1 MHATPKPRDQ
11 KSDWAI
17 VAIGFFKLLKCA
29 ILLALGVALIHCRHQ
44 DLGQVAS
51 RWLKDAWLGRPY
63 IDDVLFKLSL
73 MRKETIDEFAIGSF
87 VYSALLLVEGIG
99 LCLRKRWAEFLT
111 VGITAS
117 LLPFEF
123 YELYRRVTLSG
134 VVVAIVNLAI
144 LVYLIVRLLRNRS
157 RAAQS

>member
-1 MHATPKPRDQ
+1 MHPTPMPQHK

-17 VAIGFFKLLKCA
+17 VSIGILKLVKSA
-29 ILLALGVALIHCRHQ
+29 SLLALGVVLIHWRNK
-44 DLGQVAS
+44 DLGEEAA
-51 RWLKDAWLGRPY
+51 RWLKDAWLGRPHV
-63 IDDVLFKLSL
+63 DAMLVKLSL

-123 YELYRRVTLSG
+123 YELHRHVTVSG
-134 VVVAIVNLAI
+134 VGVTVFNLAI
-144 LVYLIVRLLRNRS
+144 VVYLIVRLYKD
-157 RAAQS
+157 

>member
-1 MHATPKPRDQ
+1 MHDMANRRNK

-17 VAIGFFKLLKCA
+17 VAIGLFKLVKSVS
-29 ILLALGVALIHCRHQ
+29 LLVLGIALVHWRHE
-44 DLGQVAS
+44 DLGKVAAG
-51 RWLKDAWLGRPY
+51 WLKDAWLARPHV
-63 IDDVLFKLSL
+63 DAMVVKLSL

-87 VYSALLLVEGIG
+87 VYSALLSIEGVG

-123 YELYRRVTLSG
+123 YELHRRVTVSG
-134 VVVAIVNLAI
+134 IVVTVVNLAI
-144 LVYLIVRLLRNRS
+144 LVYLIVRLYNDRRS
-157 RAAQS
+157 HS

>member
-1 MHATPKPRDQ
+1 MQDVANRRDK

-17 VAIGFFKLLKCA
+17 VAIGLFKLVKSA
-29 ILLALGVALIHCRHQ
+29 SLLALGIALVHWRHE
-44 DLGQVAS
+44 DLGEVAA
-51 RWLKDAWLGRPY
+51 RWLKDAWLARPHV
-63 IDDVLFKLSL
+63 DRVLIKLSL

-123 YELYRRVTLSG
+123 YELYRRVTVSG
-134 VVVAIVNLAI
+134 IVVTVLNLAI
-144 LVYLIVRLLRNRS
+144 LVYLIVRLYKDRRPVS
-157 RAAQS
+157 

>member
-1 MHATPKPRDQ
+1 MQEAANRQGK

-17 VAIGFFKLLKCA
+17 VAIGLLKLVKCA
-29 ILLALGVALIHCRHQ
+29 SLLVLGIALVYWRHD
-44 DLGQVAS
+44 DLGEVAT
-51 RWLKDAWLGRPY
+51 RWLKDAWLARPHV
-63 IDDVLFKLSL
+63 DAMLVKLSL

-123 YELYRRVTLSG
+123 YELYRHVTVSGIVVTL
-134 VVVAIVNLAI
+134 VNIAI
-144 LVYLIVRLLRNRS
+144 LVYLIVRLYKD
-157 RAAQS
+157 

>member
-1 MHATPKPRDQ
+1 MHATPKPQDK
-11 KSDWAI
+11 KSDRAI
-17 VAIGFFKLLKCA
+17 VAIGMFKLVKSA
-29 ILLALGVALIHCRHQ
+29 SLLALGIALVHWRHK
-44 DLGQVAS
+44 DLGEVAA
-51 RWLKDAWLGRPY
+51 RWLKDAWLARPHV
-63 IDDVLFKLSL
+63 DRVLIKLSL

-123 YELYRRVTLSG
+123 YELHRRVTVSG
-134 VVVAIVNLAI
+134 VVITVLNLAI
-144 LVYLIVRLLRNRS
+144 LVYLIVRLYKDRRRLS
-157 RAAQS
+157 K

>member
-1 MHATPKPRDQ
+1 MQNVAERLNR

-17 VAIGFFKLLKCA
+17 IAIGVFKLVKCA
-29 ILLALGVALIHCRHQ
+29 SLLTLGLALIHWRHN

-63 IDDVLFKLSL
+63 VDAVLVKLSL
-73 MRKETIDEFAIGSF
+73 IRKQTIDEFAAGSL
-87 VYSALLLVEGIG
+87 VYSALLLIEGIG

-123 YELYRRVTLSG
+123 YELYCRITLAG
-134 VVVAIVNLAI
+134 IVITALNLAI
-144 LVYLIVRLLRNRS
+144 LIYLILRLFEDRKR
-157 RAAQS
+157 RA

>member
-1 MHATPKPRDQ
+1 MHATPKPQDK

-17 VAIGFFKLLKCA
+17 VAIGLFKLVKSA
-29 ILLALGVALIHCRHQ
+29 SLLALGIALVHWRHE
-44 DLGQVAS
+44 DLGEVAA
-51 RWLKDAWLGRPY
+51 RWLKDAWLARPHV
-63 IDDVLFKLSL
+63 DRVLIKLSL

-123 YELYRRVTLSG
+123 YELYRRVTVSG
-134 VVVAIVNLAI
+134 VAVTLVNLAI
-144 LVYLIVRLLRNRS
+144 LVYLILRLYKDRRPIS
-157 RAAQS
+157 

>member
-1 MHATPKPRDQ
+1 MQDVANCRDK

-17 VAIGFFKLLKCA
+17 VAIGMFKLVKSVL
-29 ILLALGVALIHCRHQ
+29 LLALGIALVHWRHE
-44 DLGQVAS
+44 DLGNVAA
-51 RWLKDAWLGRPY
+51 RWLKDAWLARPHV
-63 IDDVLFKLSL
+63 DRVLINLSL

-111 VGITAS
+111 VSITAS

-123 YELYRRVTLSG
+123 YELHRRVTVSRI
-134 VVVAIVNLAI
+134 VVTVVNLAI
-144 LVYLIVRLLRNRS
+144 LVYLIVRLYKDRRRLS
-157 RAAQS
+157 

>member
-1 MHATPKPRDQ
+1 MHAAPQPHDM

-17 VAIGFFKLLKCA
+17 VAIGLLKLVKSA
-29 ILLALGVALIHCRHQ
+29 SLLVLGIALVHWRHN
-44 DLGQVAS
+44 DLGEVAA
-51 RWLKDAWLGRPY
+51 RWLKDAWLGRAY
-63 IDDVLFKLSL
+63 VDGLLVKLSL

-87 VYSALLLVEGIG
+87 VYSALLLVEGVG

-123 YELYRRVTLSG
+123 YELHRRVTVSG
-134 VVVAIVNLAI
+134 IAVTALNLAI
-144 LVYLIVRLLRNRS
+144 LVYLIFRLYKDRR
-157 RAAQS
+157 RQS